1 MQGKSVAF
9 FPRFHYCPPMSQQHM
24 DVRRIATLA
33 RLELSDE
40 EISSFTGQLE
50 AILGHIEQ
58 LSQLDVTG
66 IEPTAYAMQ
75 IAAPMR
81 DDTPWQ
87 SIPTADFL
95 QNAPEQAQGQIRV
108 PKVVADA

>member
-1 MQGKSVAF
+1 
-9 FPRFHYCPPMSQQHM
+9 M

-33 RLELSDE
+33 RLELSDAE
-40 EISSFTGQLE
+40 VEHFTGQLD

-58 LSQLDVTG
+58 LSALDVTG
-66 IEPTAYAMQ
+66 IDPTAYPMPMD
-75 IAAPMR
+75 APMR

-87 SIPTADFL
+87 SLPQQALL
-95 QNAPEQAQGQIRV
+95 QNAPDQAQQQVRV

>member
-1 MQGKSVAF
+1 
-9 FPRFHYCPPMSQQHM
+9 M

-33 RLELSDE
+33 RLELSDAE
-40 EISSFTGQLE
+40 VEHFTGQLD
-50 AILGHIEQ
+50 AILCHIEQ
-58 LSQLDVTG
+58 LSTLDVSG
-66 IEPTAYAMQ
+66 IEPTAYPIP

-87 SIPTADFL
+87 SLPQEALL
-95 QNAPEQAQGQIRV
+95 QNAPDQAQQQIRV